1 MNQKLQ
7 VLVVES
13 DAAQRAGIARTVEDG
28 GYEALLCE
36 DGIVGLRQFFSSHPD
51 VLVISL
57 EAAELPG
64 WELVERVRSVANT
77 PIIVCANESN
87 MESLQKGIDL
97 QVDGF
102 LVKPFTG
109 DELAVRLRAIS
120 ERNAEHGNG
129 QSWLYQRNGL
139 KINWRSCEVTVN
151 GQSVELTGTEYRL
164 LKYLVEHQGW
174 VLSHDQILTEVWG
187 PEYQGEKDRVKLYV
201 WYLRRKIESDPCKPG
216 LIVTKRGLGYSFV
229 G

>member
-13 DAAQRAGIARTVEDG
+13 DPIRRADIARTVDES
-28 GYEALLCE
+28 GYEAVLCE
-36 DGIVGLRQFFSSHPD
+36 DGIVGFSQFFSSHPD
-51 VLVISL
+51 LLIVSL

-64 WELVERVRSVANT
+64 WELVERVRAVAKT

-87 MESLQKGIDL
+87 IESLQKGIDL

-102 LVKPFTG
+102 LVSPFTG
-109 DELAVRLRAIS
+109 DELAVRLRAVG
-120 ERNAEHGNG
+120 ERSAGRSG

-139 KINWRSCEVTVN
+139 KINWRSCEVTVE

-201 WYLRRKIESDPCKPG
+201 WYLLRKIESDPCKPN
-216 LIVTKRGLGYSFV
+216 LIITKRGLGYSFV

>member
-1 MNQKLQ
+1 MSQKLQ

-13 DAAQRAGIARTVEDG
+13 DPEQRADIARTVEEC
-28 GYEALLCE
+28 GYEAALCE
-36 DGIVGLRQFFSSHPD
+36 DGVVGLRQFFSSHPD
-51 VLVISL
+51 LLIVSL
-57 EAAELPG
+57 EAAGLPG
-64 WELVERVRSVANT
+64 WELVERVRSVAKT

-102 LVKPFTG
+102 LVKPFVG
-109 DELAVRLRAIS
+109 DELAIRLRAAS
-120 ERNAEHGNG
+120 ERTAENG
-129 QSWLYQRNGL
+129 HNQNWLYQRNGL
-139 KINWRSCEVTVN
+139 KINWRSCEVTVD
-151 GQSVELTGTEYRL
+151 GQVAELTGTEYRL

-201 WYLRRKIESDPCKPG
+201 WYLRRKIESDPCNPN
-216 LIVTKRGLGYSFV
+216 LIITKRGLGYAFV

>member
-1 MNQKLQ
+1 MSQKLQ

-13 DAAQRAGIARTVEDG
+13 DPIQRADIARTVDEC
-28 GYEALLCE
+28 GYETALCE
-36 DGIVGLRQFFSSHPD
+36 DGMVGLRQFFSSHPD
-51 VLVISL
+51 LLIVSL

-64 WELVERVRSVANT
+64 WELVERVRAVAKT

-87 MESLQKGIDL
+87 IESLQKGIDL

-102 LVKPFTG
+102 LVKPFAE
-109 DELAVRLRAIS
+109 DELAVRLRAIG
-120 ERNAEHGNG
+120 ERDAGNTNG

-139 KINWRSCEVTVN
+139 MINWRSCEVTVE

-201 WYLRRKIESDPCKPG
+201 WYLRRKIESDPCKPN
-216 LIVTKRGLGYSFV
+216 LIITKRGLGYSFV

>member
-13 DAAQRAGIARTVEDG
+13 DPIRRADIARTVDES
-28 GYEALLCE
+28 GYEAVLCE
-36 DGIVGLRQFFSSHPD
+36 DGIVGLCQFFSSHPD
-51 VLVISL
+51 LLVVSL
-57 EAAELPG
+57 DVAELPG
-64 WELVERVRSVANT
+64 WELVERIRSVANT

-102 LVKPFTG
+102 LVSPFTG
-109 DELAVRLRAIS
+109 DELAVRLRAVG
-120 ERNAEHGNG
+120 ERSAGRSG

-139 KINWRSCEVTVN
+139 KINWRSCEVTVD
-151 GQSVELTGTEYRL
+151 GQAVELTGTEYRL

-187 PEYQGEKDRVKLYV
+187 PEYRGEKDRVKLYV
-201 WYLRRKIESDPCKPG
+201 WYLRRKIESDPCKPA